1 MNQAINMPTATPA
14 QPRPF
19 TAPQSAG
26 MLPKRFQARI
36 IEGVCDALLNQPLG
50 QPRPPCLLRS
60 PTGSGKTFV
69 LTQILETI
77 SKASPVLWLWF
88 VPYMNLVAQT
98 VDTLDSQSSETG
110 LLAKHLNQ
118 AKNEAPEAGHVLVS
132 TAQGVASAKS
142 RKLDYTDKQ
151 DDETRSLASYFELAR
166 ARGLEI
172 GLVVDEAHIAL
183 DSATEFGHFAKWLKA
198 DYLLMASATPKDARL
213 NEFIASA
220 GNIAFKAFS
229 VSRADVVAERLNKP
243 WLETVVYDLRES
255 MQGITDLKLTVLRR
269 AWRRN
274 QHIAQLLKAR
284 GLTTVPLL
292 LVQVANGDDAI
303 REAYDF
309 LTKELGIAPNAVGMH
324 SASEPDPVM
333 MAAIAVNTM
342 IEVLIFKQS
351 AGTGFDAPRAFVLA
365 STKSVND
372 EDFAMQFIGRVM
384 RVPAELQRAFPE
396 PYSAPAELDTAYIFL
411 ANEQSQAGF
420 ADAAKATQAVM
431 SQLEGQIEELV
442 ARRTAYG
449 GMALTNR
456 VSSQTPLSYDMGLL
470 LTRAPDGTLRQPAP
484 MEANTDM
491 QIDEWRKKSAA
502 PVVEKG
508 ITSELFGTIS
518 GLGELDALDYL
529 EAASGNLPKV
539 KRYAPANRAELL
551 EAIAEQGLRAYP
563 RLASV
568 AARATPLQF
577 TTEVKPVFDVLEL
590 DIRQAAQA
598 LHLSEEIKSVATR
611 AALNLLTE
619 TEIRSELFGGVQTE
633 ESVQVV
639 TDRAALMERT
649 QDALHTIGLEEQDLI
664 ELIDG
669 LAKRLLPEIERAH
682 AYRDDNAK
690 PQPGLLRT
698 QARDAACWVVHKQLP
713 ELQEALQEQWASK
726 AVEAHAKP
734 IPDVLLMPAS
744 KTLLPS
750 RKNIYGV
757 LYPETDGVAIAAST
771 LPLAAQPYFKNEE
784 YVFTLDAQSQ
794 PTGDIFTTARLDAT
808 YEFNTQELAFA
819 KALDRADF
827 VAWWHRNPQ
836 GKPHSI
842 ALMRNDSRNMFYP
855 DFVVCL
861 HHGLD
866 DEPLTRLVETK
877 HDVKDALRKSKH
889 QTKTYGKVLFLTK
902 DASRFKIVDDEGRV
916 GDVVDFDDLARLKA
930 WMRSTQPAPRQHL
943 SV

>member
-1 MNQAINMPTATPA
+1 MNQAIDTPA
-14 QPRPF
+14 APRPF
-19 TAPQSAG
+19 TAPQSVG
-26 MLPKRFQARI
+26 MVPKHFQARI
-36 IEGVCDALLNQPLG
+36 IEGVCEALISKSAS

-69 LTQILETI
+69 LTQILENI
-77 SKASPVLWLWF
+77 SKTSPVLWLWF
-88 VPYMNLVAQT
+88 VPYVNLVAQT

-110 LLAKHLNQ
+110 LIAKHLNL
-118 AKNEAPEAGHVLVS
+118 AKNEAPEAGQVLVS
-132 TAQGVASAKS
+132 TVQGVASAKS
-142 RKLDYTDKQ
+142 RKLGYTDKQ
-151 DDETRSLASYFELAR
+151 DDEARSLASYFELAR

-274 QHIAQLLKAR
+274 QHIAQMLKAR

-384 RVPAELQRAFPE
+384 RVPGELQRAFPE

-420 ADAAKATQAVM
+420 ADAAKSTQAVM

-456 VSSQTPLSYDMGLL
+456 ASSQTPLSYDIGLL
-470 LTRAPDGTLRQPAP
+470 PTRAPDGTLRWPTP
-484 MEANTDM
+484 TEAQTD
-491 QIDEWRKKSAA
+491 DWSEKSAA

-508 ITSELFGTIS
+508 ITSELFGAINS
-518 GLGELDALDYL
+518 PGELDALDYL
-529 EAASGNLPKV
+529 EAASGNLPKS
-539 KRYAPANRAELL
+539 KPRAPANRAELL

-563 RLASV
+563 RLQSV
-568 AARATPLQF
+568 AARATPSQF
-577 TTEVKPVFDVLEL
+577 TTEVKPVFDILEL

-598 LHLSEEIKSVATR
+598 LYLSDEVKSVATR

-619 TEIRSELFGGVQTE
+619 TEIRKELFGGVQTE

-664 ELIDG
+664 ELIDE

-682 AYRDDNAK
+682 AYRDDDAK
-690 PQPGLLRT
+690 PHPGLLRT

-726 AVEAHAKP
+726 AVEAQAKP
-734 IPDVLLMPAS
+734 LPDVLLMPAS

-757 LYPETDGVAIAAST
+757 LFPETDGVAIAAST

-784 YVFTLDAQSQ
+784 YVFALDTQNRPS
-794 PTGDIFTTARLDAT
+794 GDIFATARLDAT
-808 YEFNTQELAFA
+808 YEFNTQEMAFA
-819 KALDRADF
+819 KALDRAEF

-842 ALMRNDSRNMFYP
+842 ALMRTDSRHMFYP

-861 HHGLD
+861 HHELD

-889 QTKTYGKVLFLTK
+889 QSKSYGKVLFLTK
-902 DASRFKIVDDEGRV
+902 DASRFKIVDDDGRV

-930 WMRSTQPAPRQHL
+930 WMRSTMPAA
-943 SV
+943 

>member
-1 MNQAINMPTATPA
+1 MNQPA
-14 QPRPF
+14 NQAVKPGKAPRNY
-19 TAPQSAG
+19 TAPNSTG
-26 MLPKRFQARI
+26 MVPKHFQARI
-36 IEGVCDALLNQPLG
+36 IDGVCEALAS
-50 QPRPPCLLRS
+50 QPRAPCLLRS

-69 LTQILETI
+69 LTQILENI
-77 SKASPVLWLWF
+77 SKTSPVLWLWF
-88 VPYMNLVAQT
+88 VPYVNLVAQT
-98 VDTLDSQSSETG
+98 VDTLDGQSNETG
-110 LLAKHLNQ
+110 LMAKHLSL
-118 AKNEAPEAGHVLVS
+118 AKNEPPEAGHVLVY
-132 TAQGVASAKS
+132 TVQGVASAKS
-142 RKLDYTDKQ
+142 RKLGYTDKL
-151 DDETRSLASYFELAR
+151 DDEIRSLDSYFELAR

-198 DYLLMASATPKDARL
+198 DYLLMASATPKDTRL

-229 VSRADVVAERLNKP
+229 VSRGDVVAERLNKP

-274 QHIAQLLKAR
+274 QHIAQMLKAR
-284 GLTTVPLL
+284 GLGTVPLL
-292 LVQVANGDDAI
+292 LVQVANGDSAI
-303 REAYDF
+303 TEAYDF

-384 RVPAELQRAFPE
+384 RVPGELQRAFPE
-396 PYSAPAELDTAYIFL
+396 PYSAPPELDTAYIFL

-420 ADAAKATQAVM
+420 ADAANATQAVM

-456 VSSQTPLSYDMGLL
+456 VSDQTPLGYDIGLL
-470 LTRAPDGTLRQPAP
+470 LTRAPDGTMRQPPQPAP
-484 MEANTDM
+484 DTVGFNEILTKPD
-491 QIDEWRKKSAA
+491 IERGVT
-502 PVVEKG
+502 P
-508 ITSELFGTIS
+508 ELFGTIS
-518 GLGELDALDYL
+518 QEGELDALDYL
-529 EAASGNLPKV
+529 AAVSGNLPKI
-539 KRYAPANRAELL
+539 KRNAPANRTEL
-551 EAIAEQGLRAYP
+551 IAALDAHGLRAYP
-563 RLASV
+563 RLQSV
-568 AARATPLQF
+568 AARATPQQF

-598 LHLSEEIKSVATR
+598 LHLSEELKSVATR

-619 TEIRSELFGGVQTE
+619 TEIRKELFGGEQTI

-639 TDRAALMERT
+639 TDRTALMERT
-649 QDALHTIGLEEQDLI
+649 QEALDTIGLEEQDLI
-664 ELIDG
+664 EVIDE

-682 AYRDDNAK
+682 AYREGDVR
-690 PQPGLLRT
+690 PQPGVLRT

-713 ELQEALQEQWASK
+713 ELKEALQEQWASK
-726 AVEAHAKP
+726 AREAQAKP
-734 IPDVLLMPAS
+734 LPDVLLMPAS
-744 KTLLPS
+744 KTLSPS

-757 LYPETDGVAIAAST
+757 LFPETDGVAIAAST
-771 LPLAAQPYFKNEE
+771 LPLASQQYFKNEE
-784 YVFTLDAQSQ
+784 YVFALDAQGQ
-794 PTGDIFTTARLDAT
+794 PTGDLFTTARLDAT

-842 ALMRNDSRNMFYP
+842 ALMRTDSRNMFYP

-861 HHGLD
+861 HHELD

-889 QTKTYGKVLFLTK
+889 QSKTYGKVLFLTK
-902 DASRFKIVDDEGRV
+902 DAARFKIVDDDGKV
-916 GDVVDFDDLARLKA
+916 GDVVDFDDLIRLKT
-930 WMRSTQPAPRQHL
+930 WMRETQPTG
-943 SV
+943 

>member
-1 MNQAINMPTATPA
+1 MNQPVVTTAA
-14 QPRPF
+14 PRPF

-26 MLPKRFQARI
+26 MVPKHFQARI
-36 IEGVCDALLNQPLG
+36 IEGVCEALAS
-50 QPRPPCLLRS
+50 QPRAPCLLRS

-69 LTQILETI
+69 LTQILENI
-77 SKASPVLWLWF
+77 SKTSPVLWLWF
-88 VPYMNLVAQT
+88 VPYVNLVAQT

-110 LLAKHLNQ
+110 LMAKHLNL
-118 AKNEAPEAGHVLVS
+118 AKNEAPEPGHVLVS
-132 TAQGVASAKS
+132 TVQGVASAKS
-142 RKLDYTDKQ
+142 RKLGYADKQ
-151 DDETRSLASYFELAR
+151 DDETRSLAAYFELAR

-183 DSATEFGHFAKWLKA
+183 DSATEFGQFAKWLKA
-198 DYLLMASATPKDARL
+198 DYLLMASATPKDDRL

-229 VSRADVVAERLNKP
+229 VSRGDVVAERLNKP

-274 QHIAQLLKAR
+274 QHITQMLKSR
-284 GLTTVPLL
+284 GLQTVPLL
-292 LVQVANGDDAI
+292 LVQVANGDEAI
-303 REAYDF
+303 KEAYDF

-384 RVPAELQRAFPE
+384 RVPGELQRAFPE
-396 PYSAPAELDTAYIFL
+396 PYSAPPELDTAYIFL

-449 GMALTNR
+449 GIALTNR
-456 VSSQTPLSYDMGLL
+456 VSDQTPLGYDIGLL
-470 LTRAPDGTLRQPAP
+470 PTRAPDGTIRQPAP
-484 MEANTDM
+484 LAP
-491 QIDEWRKKSAA
+491 QADEGNVTSAT
-502 PVVEKG
+502 PDIERGV
-508 ITSELFGTIS
+508 TSELFGSI
-518 GLGELDALDYL
+518 GNVGELDALDYL
-529 EAASGNLPKV
+529 EATSGNLPKIN
-539 KRYAPANRAELL
+539 RHAPANRAELIAAL
-551 EAIAEQGLRAYP
+551 EAQGLRAYP
-563 RLASV
+563 RLQAV
-568 AARATPLQF
+568 AARATPVQF
-577 TTEVKPVFDVLEL
+577 TTEIKPVFDVLEL
-590 DIRQAAQA
+590 DIRQAARS

-619 TEIRSELFGGVQTE
+619 TEIRTELFGGVQTE
-633 ESVQVV
+633 ENVQVV
-639 TDRAALMERT
+639 TDRTALMERT
-649 QDALHTIGLEEQDLI
+649 QDALHAIGLEEQDLI
-664 ELIDG
+664 EVIDE
-669 LAKRLLPEIERAH
+669 LAKCLLPEIERAH
-682 AYRDDNAK
+682 AYREGDAK
-690 PQPGLLRT
+690 TQRGLLRT

-713 ELQEALQEQWASK
+713 ELQEALQAQWASK
-726 AVEAHAKP
+726 AVEAQAKP
-734 IPDVLLMPAS
+734 LPDVLLMPVS
-744 KTLLPS
+744 KTLSSS

-757 LYPETDGVAIAAST
+757 LFPETDGVAIAAST
-771 LPLAAQPYFKNEE
+771 LPLTAQPYFKNED
-784 YVFTLDAQSQ
+784 YVFTLDAKGQ
-794 PTGDIFTTARLDAT
+794 PTGDLFTTARLDAT
-808 YEFNTQELAFA
+808 YEFNSQELAFA

-842 ALMRNDSRNMFYP
+842 ALMRTDSRHMFYP

-861 HHGLD
+861 HHELD

-889 QTKTYGKVLFLTK
+889 QSKTYGKVLFLTK
-902 DASRFKIVDDEGRV
+902 DASRFKIVDDDGRA
-916 GDVVDFDDLARLKA
+916 GDVVDFDDLSRLKA
-930 WMRSTQPAPRQHL
+930 WMRETQP

>member
-1 MNQAINMPTATPA
+1 MNQPSNLSTPA
-14 QPRPF
+14 PASAAPRPY
-19 TAPQSAG
+19 TAPQSAA
-26 MLPKRFQARI
+26 MVPKQFQARI
-36 IEGVCDALLNQPLG
+36 IQGVCNALAE

-69 LTQILETI
+69 LTQILENI
-77 SKASPVLWLWF
+77 SKTSPVLWLWF
-88 VPYMNLVAQT
+88 VPYVNLVAQT
-98 VDTLDSQSSETG
+98 VDTLDNQSSTTG
-110 LLAKHLNQ
+110 LLAKHLNM
-118 AKNEAPEAGHVLVS
+118 AKNEAPEAGQVLVS
-132 TAQGVASAKS
+132 TVQGVASAKS
-142 RKLDYTDKQ
+142 RKLGYTDKQ
-151 DDETRSLASYFELAR
+151 DDETRSLAAYFELAR
-166 ARGLEI
+166 ARGLDI

-183 DSATEFGHFAKWLKA
+183 DSATEFGQFAKWLKA
-198 DYLLMASATPKDARL
+198 DYLLMASATPKDDRL

-229 VSRADVVAERLNKP
+229 VSRGDVVAERLNKP

-255 MQGITDLKLTVLRR
+255 MQGVTDLKLTVLRR

-284 GLTTVPLL
+284 GLKTVPLL
-292 LVQVANGDDAI
+292 LVQVANGDEAI
-303 REAYDF
+303 REAFDF
-309 LTKELGIAPNAVGMH
+309 LTKELGIAPNTIGMH

-384 RVPAELQRAFPE
+384 RVPGELQRAFPQ

-420 ADAAKATQAVM
+420 ADAAHTTQAVM

-442 ARRTAYG
+442 AQRTAYG

-456 VSSQTPLSYDMGLL
+456 RSDQSPTGYDIGLL
-470 LTRAPDGTLRQPAP
+470 PTRAPDGTLRLPTPADSFVEAGYGQP
-484 MEANTDM
+484 
-491 QIDEWRKKSAA
+491 
-502 PVVEKG
+502 VERG
-508 ITSELFGTIS
+508 FERGVTSELFGAIS
-518 GLGELDALDYL
+518 KVGELDALDYL
-529 EAASGNLPKV
+529 EAASGNVPKTSP
-539 KRYAPANRAELL
+539 RAPLNRAELM
-551 EAIAEQGLRAYP
+551 EALGAQGLRAYP
-563 RLASV
+563 RLQAV
-568 AARATPLQF
+568 AARATPQKF
-577 TTEVKPVFDVLEL
+577 TTELKPAFDILEL
-590 DIRQAAQA
+590 DIRQAARA
-598 LHLSEEIKSVATR
+598 LHLSDELKSVATR

-619 TEIRSELFGGVQTE
+619 TEVRRELFGGVQTE

-639 TDRAALMERT
+639 TDRTALMERT
-649 QDALHTIGLEEQDLI
+649 QDALQAVGLEEQDFI
-664 ELIDG
+664 EVIDE

-682 AYRDDNAK
+682 AYREGDVKA
-690 PQPGLLRT
+690 QPGLLRT

-726 AVEAHAKP
+726 AVEAAAKP
-734 IPDVLLMPAS
+734 LPDVLLMPAS
-744 KTLLPS
+744 KALLPS

-757 LYPETDGVAIAAST
+757 LYPETDGVAVAAST
-771 LPLAAQPYFKNEE
+771 LPMTAHQFFKNEE
-784 YVFTLDAQSQ
+784 YVFAQGAKGE
-794 PTGDIFTTARLDAT
+794 PAGDVFATARLDAT
-808 YEFNTQELAFA
+808 YEFNTQEMAFA

-842 ALMRNDSRNMFYP
+842 ALMRTDSRNMFYP

-861 HHGLD
+861 HHELD
-866 DEPLTRLVETK
+866 DEPLIRLVETK
-877 HDVKDALRKSKH
+877 HDVKDAVRKSKH
-889 QTKTYGKVLFLTK
+889 LSKTYGKVLFLTK
-902 DASRFKIVDDEGRV
+902 DATRFKIVGDDGTV
-916 GDVVDFDDLARLKA
+916 GDVVDFDDLIRLKT
-930 WMRSTQPAPRQHL
+930 WMRQTQPSSQEMRL
-943 SV
+943 K

>member
-1 MNQAINMPTATPA
+1 MNQAIDTLTDAPA
-14 QPRPF
+14 APRPF

-26 MLPKRFQARI
+26 MVPKRFQARI
-36 IEGVCDALLNQPLG
+36 IEGVCEALMNPSPG

-69 LTQILETI
+69 LTQILEAI

-88 VPYMNLVAQT
+88 VPYVNLVAQT

-142 RKLDYTDKQ
+142 RKLGYADKQ

-274 QHIAQLLKAR
+274 QHIAQLLRAR
-284 GLTTVPLL
+284 GLSTVPLL
-292 LVQVANGDDAI
+292 LVQVANGDEAI

-431 SQLEGQIEELV
+431 SQLEGQIEELL

-456 VSSQTPLSYDMGLL
+456 ASNQTPLSYDMGLL

-484 MEANTDM
+484 QEA
-491 QIDEWRKKSAA
+491 QIDDRRESPTTPR
-502 PVVEKG
+502 VEKG
-508 ITSELFGTIS
+508 MTSELFGALNS
-518 GLGELDALDYL
+518 AGELDALDYL

-539 KRYAPANRAELL
+539 ERQAPANRAELL

-563 RLASV
+563 RLPSV
-568 AARATPLQF
+568 AARATPSQF
-577 TTEVKPVFDVLEL
+577 TTEVKPVFDILEL

-598 LHLSEEIKSVATR
+598 LHLSDEVKGVATR

-619 TEIRSELFGGVQTE
+619 TEIRRELFGGMQTE

-664 ELIDG
+664 ELIDE

-713 ELQEALQEQWASK
+713 ELQEALQKQWASK
-726 AVEAHAKP
+726 AVEAPAKP
-734 IPDVLLMPAS
+734 LPDVLLMPAS

-757 LYPETDGVAIAAST
+757 LFPETDGVAIAAST
-771 LPLAAQPYFKNEE
+771 LPLAAHYFFKNED
-784 YVFTLDAQSQ
+784 YVFAKNAQNNA
-794 PTGDIFTTARLDAT
+794 TGDNFTTARLDAT
-808 YEFNTQELAFA
+808 YEFNTQEMAFA

-861 HHGLD
+861 HHELD

-889 QTKTYGKVLFLTK
+889 QSKTYGKVLFLTK
-902 DASRFKIVDDEGRV
+902 DASRFKIVDDDGRV
-916 GDVVDFDDLARLKA
+916 GDVVDFDDLARLKS
-930 WMRSTQPAPRQHL
+930 WMRQTL
-943 SV
+943 NSVK